1 MDCKGSKRCLQVY
14 LSDKLDVLERAIKD
28 RRSEWKDALT
38 IEWLGPKNN
47 GGIWDWKELSGD
59 AFWEVLGIDPQKTRN
74 FWPSRGPHW
83 DAVARLTFPND
94 SFCHILFEAKAN
106 VSELKSYLRA
116 GNEEGQKTLIEKS
129 LNEYSLNLKGYYQT
143 CNRLAH
149 LNFLRREYPD
159 VNVSLCYLYFVNDNS
174 HIKTER
180 NKWDAALTRQYEAMN
195 SVININPDDVFN
207 AIFLDASDIN
217 KSCKK

>member
-14 LSDKLDVLERAIKD
+14 LSDKLGVLERAIKD

-47 GGIWDWKELSGD
+47 AGIWDWKELSGD
-59 AFWEVLGIDPQKTRN
+59 AFWKVLGIDPQKTRN
-74 FWPSRGPHW
+74 FWPARGPHW

-116 GNEEGQKTLIEKS
+116 GN
-129 LNEYSLNLKGYYQT
+129 
-143 CNRLAH
+143 AH
-149 LNFLRREYPD
+149 CQGL
-159 VNVSLCYLYFVNDNS
+159 
-174 HIKTER
+174 
-180 NKWDAALTRQYEAMN
+180 QQ
-195 SVININPDDVFN
+195 
-207 AIFLDASDIN
+207 
-217 KSCKK
+217 